1 METATRPSTLTLAS
15 ATAVVLHDGRA
26 VLGESPVHDGRTG
39 AIYYVDIEGRKV
51 VILPG
56 GFGGERERERGEGEG
71 REGREKRASLTSHLT
86 NAPVSSPHLPGDD
99 GTPATSPISIPTP
112 LPGGG
117 VTPPADPASLLG
129 SQPDAG
135 HLLNLATRTLGPP
148 LASIPPNHA
157 LPGTRFNDGLASPQ
171 GTWVGGRL
179 HKDWREGR
187 RGRVYALVFGDGAET
202 EGARPDAAAPPR
214 AASLVP
220 VLEESEVG
228 MANGMAWGDGGAAF
242 YLADSASKCVL
253 RFEAD
258 PASGIPRSG
267 TGRVVVSA
275 STLGGAVPD
284 GLCLDDA
291 GRLWVALAETGAVGV
306 FEPGEGG
313 GGGREVGRVQG
324 LPLTR
329 LTSVAWGMGV
339 GVVRLP
345 AASS

>member
-1 METATRPSTLTLAS
+1 M
-15 ATAVVLHDGRA
+15 
-26 VLGESPVHDGRTG
+26 
-39 AIYYVDIEGRKV
+39 
-51 VILPG
+51 
-56 GFGGERERERGEGEG
+56 
-71 REGREKRASLTSHLT
+71 
-86 NAPVSSPHLPGDD
+86 
-99 GTPATSPISIPTP
+99 
-112 LPGGG
+112 
-117 VTPPADPASLLG
+117 
-129 SQPDAG
+129 
-135 HLLNLATRTLGPP
+135 LNLATRTLGPP

-329 LTSVAWGMGV
+329 LTSVAWGKGEEAGSLIVTSREEKGEGASPVAGCVCVVLGTGGRGAGGGEGV